1 MWFRKKAT
9 SKSYVVPPVPT
20 DEEIIASAPIR
31 MSPYQNVARGTWGY
45 SVLRLANE
53 GRLKGRIEYGILPD
67 ETVYI
72 YEASQ

>member
-1 MWFRKKAT
+1 MWWRKKVIT
-9 SKSYVVPPVPT
+9 QTYVAPPEPT

-45 SVLRLANE
+45 AVLRLAME
-53 GRLKGRIEYGILPD
+53 GRLKVRTEYGVLPD

-72 YEASQ
+72 YEATQ